1 MKFFKFFLKW
11 GVIFSLITTIAL
23 AITILFYCHDLP
35 DINDIEQK
43 LEKQKIIQIN
53 YSNENRIVNRGNIY
67 GDSVSYYELPKNLIN
82 AVIAIEDRRFF
93 SHNGIDIF
101 GIIRA
106 YHANKTAGRI
116 VQGGSTITQQLA
128 KLLFLK
134 SEKTLK
140 RKIQEVILAI
150 QLERNYT
157 KEQILTFY
165 LNRAYFGSGNYGVID
180 ASKHYFNKNI
190 SDLNLQESAL
200 LAGLLKAPSK
210 ISPKNNAK
218 LAKARTNTVIGAMI
232 DAGYLNKKDFSIVEE
247 SISYYDDHGQ
257 RFYFADYV
265 YQQFNDFLN
274 DEVNQS
280 SGNLIIDTT
289 LDEIIQENLEKTLNK
304 FVKDNNKKLGKSEI
318 AVIIM
323 DKTGGVIAMSGGK
336 DYQSSQFNRAIYSKR
351 QSGSAFKT
359 FVYLTALEEGVN
371 LNDVYED
378 KKINIGAWIPENY
391 DGKYFGEV
399 SLKEAFANSLNSIA
413 IQLSRKVGIDS
424 IIKMARICGIVSPI
438 TKKDL
443 TIALGSA
450 EVSLYELTSAYTT
463 IVNNGLPIIPYAIT
477 KIKNEKNQILYQR
490 NSSGMDPII
499 SKENIKNIKEMMR
512 EVVDNGTGKNANVNR
527 NIYGKTGTSQDYR
540 DAWFIGSDD
549 EKIVGIW
556 IGNDDNSPTNKI
568 TGGSLPAML
577 FASIMNTIS

>member
-11 GVIFSLITTIAL
+11 GVIFSLIATIAL

-35 DINDIEQK
+35 DIDDIEQK

-53 YSNENRIVNRGNIY
+53 YSNENKIVNRGNIY
-67 GDSVSYYELPKNLIN
+67 SNSVSYYELPKNLIN
-82 AVIAIEDRRFF
+82 AVVSIEDRRFF

-106 YHANKTAGRI
+106 YHANKSAGRI

-134 SEKTLK
+134 SEKTFK

-150 QLERNYT
+150 KLERKYT

-180 ASKHYFNKNI
+180 ASKHYFNKTI

-218 LAKARTNTVIGAMI
+218 LAKARTNTVIKAMI
-232 DAGYLNKKDFSIVEE
+232 DAGYLNEKDFSNIEE

-274 DEVNQS
+274 DEVNQNDS
-280 SGNLIIDTT
+280 NLVIDTT
-289 LDEIIQENLEKTLNK
+289 LDEIVQENLEKTLNK
-304 FVKDNNKKLGKSEI
+304 FVKDNHKKLGKSEI
-318 AVIIM
+318 AVVIM
-323 DKTGGVIAMSGGK
+323 DKTGGVIGMSGGK

-351 QSGSAFKT
+351 QAGSAFKT
-359 FVYLTALEEGVN
+359 FVYLTALEEGIN
-371 LNDVYED
+371 FNDVYED

-413 IQLSRKVGIDS
+413 IQLSRKVGVDS
-424 IIKMARICGIVSPI
+424 IIKMARMCGIVSPI

-463 IVNNGLPIIPYAIT
+463 IVNNGFPIIPYTIT

-490 NSSGMDPII
+490 NSSGMDPVI
-499 SKENIKNIKEMMR
+499 SKENIKSIKEMMR
-512 EVVDNGTGKNANVNR
+512 EVVDSGTGKNANVNR

-568 TGGSLPAML
+568 TGGSLPAIL
-577 FASIMNTIS
+577 FANIINNV

>member
-35 DINDIEQK
+35 DIDDIEQK

-53 YSNENRIVNRGNIY
+53 YSNENKIVNRGNIY
-67 GDSVSYYELPKNLIN
+67 SNSVSYYELPKNLIN
-82 AVIAIEDRRFF
+82 AVVSIEDRRFF
-93 SHNGIDIF
+93 SHNGVDIF

-106 YHANKTAGRI
+106 YHANKSAGRI

-134 SEKTLK
+134 SEKTFK

-150 QLERNYT
+150 KLERKYT

-180 ASKHYFNKNI
+180 ASKHYFNKTI

-218 LAKARTNTVIGAMI
+218 LAKARTNTVIKAMI
-232 DAGYLNKKDFSIVEE
+232 DAGYLNEKDFSNIEE

-274 DEVNQS
+274 DEVNQNDS
-280 SGNLIIDTT
+280 NLVIDTT
-289 LDEIIQENLEKTLNK
+289 LDEIVQENLEKTLNK
-304 FVKDNNKKLGKSEI
+304 FVKDNHKKLGKSEI
-318 AVIIM
+318 AVVIM
-323 DKTGGVIAMSGGK
+323 DKTGGVIGMSGGK

-351 QSGSAFKT
+351 QAGSAFKT
-359 FVYLTALEEGVN
+359 FVYLTALEEGIN
-371 LNDVYED
+371 FNDVYED

-413 IQLSRKVGIDS
+413 IQLSRKVGVDS
-424 IIKMARICGIVSPI
+424 IIKMARMCGIVSPI

-463 IVNNGLPIIPYAIT
+463 IVNNGFPIIPYTIT

-490 NSSGMDPII
+490 NSSGMDPVI
-499 SKENIKNIKEMMR
+499 SKENIKSIKEMMR
-512 EVVDNGTGKNANVNR
+512 EVVDSGTGKNANVNR

-568 TGGSLPAML
+568 TGGSLPAIL
-577 FASIMNTIS
+577 FANIINNV

>member
-35 DINDIEQK
+35 DIDDIEQK

-53 YSNENRIVNRGNIY
+53 YSNENKIVNRGNIY
-67 GDSVSYYELPKNLIN
+67 SNSVSYYELPKNLIN
-82 AVIAIEDRRFF
+82 AVVSIEDRRFF

-106 YHANKTAGRI
+106 YHANKSAGRI

-134 SEKTLK
+134 SEKTFK

-150 QLERNYT
+150 KLERKYT

-180 ASKHYFNKNI
+180 ASKHYFNKTI

-218 LAKARTNTVIGAMI
+218 LAKARTNTVIKAMI
-232 DAGYLNKKDFSIVEE
+232 DAGYLNEKDFSNIEE

-274 DEVNQS
+274 DEVNQNDS
-280 SGNLIIDTT
+280 NLVIDTT
-289 LDEIIQENLEKTLNK
+289 LDEIVQENLEKTLNK
-304 FVKDNNKKLGKSEI
+304 FVKDNHKKLGKSEI
-318 AVIIM
+318 AVVIM
-323 DKTGGVIAMSGGK
+323 DKTGGVIGMSGGK

-351 QSGSAFKT
+351 QAGSAFKT
-359 FVYLTALEEGVN
+359 FVYLTALEEGIN
-371 LNDVYED
+371 FNDVYED

-413 IQLSRKVGIDS
+413 IQLSRKVGVDS
-424 IIKMARICGIVSPI
+424 IIKMARMCGIVSPI

-463 IVNNGLPIIPYAIT
+463 IVNNGFPIIPYTIT

-490 NSSGMDPII
+490 NSSGMDPVI
-499 SKENIKNIKEMMR
+499 SKENIKSIKEMMR
-512 EVVDNGTGKNANVNR
+512 EVVDSGTGKNANVNR

-568 TGGSLPAML
+568 TGGSLPAIL
-577 FASIMNTIS
+577 FANIINNV

>member
-11 GVIFSLITTIAL
+11 GTIFSLIITIAL
-23 AITILFYCHDLP
+23 TITILFYCHDLP

-53 YSNENRIVNRGNIY
+53 YSNENKIVNRGDIY

-82 AVIAIEDRRFF
+82 AVVAIEDRRFF
-93 SHNGIDIF
+93 SHSGIDIF

-106 YHANKTAGRI
+106 YHANNNAGRI

-134 SEKTLK
+134 SEKTFK

-150 QLERNYT
+150 KLERNYT

-190 SDLNLQESAL
+190 SNLNLQESAL

-218 LAKARTNTVIGAMI
+218 LAKARTNTVIKAMI
-232 DAGYLNKKDFSIVEE
+232 DAGYLNEKDFSNIEE
-247 SISYYDDHGQ
+247 SISYYYDHGQ

-274 DEVNQS
+274 DEVNKS
-280 SGNLIIDTT
+280 DSNLVIETT
-289 LDEIIQENLEKTLNK
+289 LDEIVQENLEKTLNK
-304 FVKDNNKKLGKSEI
+304 FVKDNHKKLGKSEI

-323 DKTGGVIAMSGGK
+323 DKTGGVIGMSGGR

-351 QSGSAFKT
+351 QAGSAFKT

-371 LNDVYED
+371 SNDLYED

-391 DGKYFGEV
+391 DGKYFGSV
-399 SLKEAFANSLNSIA
+399 SIKEAFANSLNSIA
-413 IQLSRKVGIDS
+413 IQLSRKVGIES

-463 IVNNGLPIIPYAIT
+463 IVNNGFPIIPYTIT

-490 NSSGMDPII
+490 NSSGIDPVI
-499 SKENIKNIKEMMR
+499 SKENIKSIKEMMR
-512 EVVDNGTGKNANVNR
+512 EVVDSGTGKNANVNR

-568 TGGSLPAML
+568 TGGSLPAIL
-577 FASIMNTIS
+577 FANIINNV